1 MAATDA
7 LVIENARIV
16 TPSGVLEE
24 SSLAVE
30 GGRIAGIGKTPSA
43 KGCRRIDAA
52 GCWLMPGFIDLHCD
66 ALEKDL
72 EPRPNTRFPLDI
84 VLFELDKKLA
94 ACGVTTIFH
103 SVSFAEGEIGVRCN
117 DQAAAVIERIAALAP
132 RMLVD
137 TRIHARFEITDEAA
151 VPRLESLLNDGKI
164 QLLSLMDHTPGQGQF
179 REAGAFENYYRR
191 VYGKEKAEVDEIIE
205 RKIRSQEKAAAR
217 LDHMIGLCRTLGIP
231 MASHD
236 DDSREK
242 ICWLKDRAVAI
253 SEFPVNMEALRA
265 AGDSGLHVCLGAPN
279 VLRGASQGGN
289 LSARKAIAAGYG
301 DILCSDYAPM
311 AILHAVFTLEALG
324 LSPLHEAVNMVS
336 LSAARA
342 VGIDAGKGSLEE
354 GKAAD
359 FVLVERPDGVP
370 RILKTYVSGQ
380 EVFSTCSR

>member
-52 GCWLMPGFIDLHCD
+52 GCWLMPGFIDLHSD

-84 VLFELDKKLA
+84 VLVELDKKLA

-103 SVSFAEGEIGVRCN
+103 AVSFAEGEIGVRCN

-132 RMLVD
+132 RLVVD
-137 TRIHARFEITDEAA
+137 TRIHARFEVTDEAA
-151 VPRLESLLNDGKI
+151 VPRLEALLNGGKI

-179 REAGAFENYYRR
+179 REAAAFENYYRR

-217 LDHMIGLCRTLGIP
+217 LERMIALCRNLGVP
-231 MASHD
+231 LASHD

-242 ICWLKDRAVAI
+242 IRWLEDRAVAI

-289 LSARKAIAAGYG
+289 LSARKAIEAGYG

-311 AILHAVFTLEALG
+311 TLLHAVFTLESLG
-324 LSPLHEAVNMVS
+324 LAPLHEAVNMVS
-336 LSAARA
+336 LRAARA
-342 VGIDAGKGSLEE
+342 VGIDAEKGSLEE

-359 FVLVERPDGVP
+359 FILVQRPDGVP
-370 RILKTYVSGQ
+370 RILKTFVSGQ

>member
-1 MAATDA
+1 MASHKT
-7 LVIENARIV
+7 LIIENARIV
-16 TPSGVLEE
+16 TPAGIRDKA
-24 SSLAVE
+24 SLIVE
-30 GGRIAGIGKTPSA
+30 GGRIAGIGAAPSG
-43 KGCRRIDAA
+43 KGCSRLDAA
-52 GCWLMPGFIDLHCD
+52 GGWLMPGFIDLHSD

-117 DQAAAVIERIAALAP
+117 DQAAAVIERITELVP
-132 RMLVD
+132 RMVVD

-151 VPRLESLLNDGKI
+151 VPRLEALLKSGKI

-179 REAGAFENYYRR
+179 REAAAFENYYRL

-217 LDHMIGLCRTLGIP
+217 LERMIALCRSLGVP
-231 MASHD
+231 LASHD

-242 ICWLKDRAVAI
+242 IRWLRDRAVAI

-289 LSARKAIAAGYG
+289 LSARKAIETGYG

-311 AILHAVFTLEALG
+311 TILHAVFTLEALG
-324 LSPLHEAVNMVS
+324 LKPLHEAVNMVS
-336 LSAARA
+336 LQAARA
-342 VGIDAGKGSLEE
+342 VGIDGEKGSLEE

-359 FVLVERPDGVP
+359 MVLVARPDGIPLV
-370 RILKTYVSGQ
+370 LKTFVSGQ

>member
-1 MAATDA
+1 MDRTET
-7 LVIENARIV
+7 LVIENARAV
-16 TPSGVLEE
+16 TPAGLLEG
-24 SSLAVE
+24 SALTVE
-30 GGRIAGIGKTPSA
+30 DGRIAGLGKAPSA

-52 GCWLMPGFIDLHCD
+52 GCWVMPGFIDLHSD

-117 DQAAAVIERIAALAP
+117 DQAAAVIERIADLAP
-132 RMLVD
+132 RMVVD

-151 VPRLESLLNDGKI
+151 VPRLEALLNGGKI

-179 REAGAFENYYRR
+179 REAAAFENYYRR

-205 RKIRSQEKAAAR
+205 RKIRAQEKAAAR
-217 LDHMIGLCRTLGIP
+217 LEHMIGLCRTLGIP
-231 MASHD
+231 LASHD

-242 ICWLKDRAVAI
+242 IRWLKDRAVAI

-265 AGDSGLHVCLGAPN
+265 AGDAGLYVCLGAPN

-289 LSARKAIAAGYG
+289 LSARKAIEAGYG

-311 AILHAVFTLEALG
+311 TLLHAVFTLERLG
-324 LSPLHEAVNMVS
+324 LAPLHEAVNMVS
-336 LSAARA
+336 LRAARA
-342 VGIDAGKGSLEE
+342 VGIDAEKGSLEE
-354 GKAAD
+354 GKTAD
-359 FVLVERPDGVP
+359 FILVERPDSVP
-370 RILKTYVSGQ
+370 RILKTFVAGQ